1 MAKASPAF
9 APIEF
14 DNAYLQSAKADLVK
28 RKILLTI
35 AIPLDDDTLL
45 LRERLAFIAFD
56 EKPVRV
62 QITAKQLE
70 LGLS

>member
-1 MAKASPAF
+1 MAKTSPAF

-35 AIPLDDDTLL
+35 AVPLDDDTLL

-56 EKPVRV
+56 EKAVQV

-70 LGLS
+70 LGL

>member
-1 MAKASPAF
+1 MAKTSPAF

-14 DNAYLQSAKADLVK
+14 DNAYLESARADLVK
-28 RKILLTI
+28 RQIKITI
-35 AIPLDDDTLL
+35 SIPLDDDTLL

-56 EKPVRV
+56 QKAVRI